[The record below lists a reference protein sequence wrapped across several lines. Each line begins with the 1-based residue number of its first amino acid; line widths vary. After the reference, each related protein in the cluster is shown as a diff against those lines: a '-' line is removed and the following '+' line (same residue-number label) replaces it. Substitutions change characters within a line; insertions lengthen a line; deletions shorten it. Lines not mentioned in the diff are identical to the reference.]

1 MLTDNLFGYLDRR
14 RASGSARYNQFNGS
28 SDLYP
33 LLNKNLH
40 NNWIKNVCALRIQR
54 VWRQFLERKREKEL
68 LNQQFKENM
77 KIPEKFA
84 SWFSY

>member
-1 MLTDNLFGYLDRR
+1 MLTDNLFGY
-14 RASGSARYNQFNGS
+14 NQFSGS

-54 VWRQFLERKREKEL
+54 VWRKFLVRKREKEL

-77 KIPEKFA
+77 KFVPEKFA